1 MQLYKALSWEE
12 EEGEVLSLVPDYAV
26 ITEMSDRSYCTTT
39 TTTIAT
45 VSSSNK

>member
-26 ITEMSDRSYCTTT
+26 ITEMSDRSYYYYS
-39 TTTIAT
+39 TTILLQ
-45 VSSSNK
+45 